1 MSSTHVI
8 AIVFK
13 LLNFAVI
20 VSLFVYLFRRYVI
33 QWIYSSLAEK
43 KKVVDDLEHMV
54 NVLHAEHESLDR
66 HMQEHELLH
75 HDLNRKL
82 EQWNTRFEQAKKQ
95 REQQQAKRREQM
107 ARINEIR
114 AHARMLQSIERIV
127 VPQAVIQMTDQL
139 QAKYQDNQASNAF
152 LARIINHL
160 SKETA

>member
-1 MSSTHVI
+1 MSSTHII
-8 AIVFK
+8 AIIFK

-33 QWIYSSLAEK
+33 QWIYATIAEK

-66 HMQEHELLH
+66 HMQEQEFLQQ
-75 HDLNRKL
+75 DLNRKL
-82 EQWNTRFEQAKKQ
+82 EQWNSRFEHVKKQ
-95 REQQQAKRREQM
+95 HEQQQAKRREQI

-114 AHARMLQSIERIV
+114 AHARMLQKVERIV
-127 VPQAVIQMTDQL
+127 VPQALIQMTDRL
-139 QAKYQDNQASNAF
+139 QSKYKDNQVGHSF

-160 SKETA
+160 SKEAA